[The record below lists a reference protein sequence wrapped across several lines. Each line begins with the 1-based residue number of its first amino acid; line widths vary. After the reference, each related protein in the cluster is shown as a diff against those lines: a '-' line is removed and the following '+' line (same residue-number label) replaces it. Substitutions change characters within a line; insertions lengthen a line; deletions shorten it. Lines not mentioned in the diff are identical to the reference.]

1 MKNLE
6 RFSLQ
11 DLSTKRVVNGI
22 YTRIT
27 DIFPAIAWKIHPN
40 ALQNKAKIK
49 ELKDKYKGKRCII
62 VANGASL
69 KKTDL
74 CKLQGEITFGL
85 NRIYLLFAST
95 EFRPTFYIAAD
106 NLFIDQY
113 SQEISTLTIEKFI
126 NWDRK
131 NLFHRN
137 DPTFLFIKPKHV
149 LKDYFGKDLTKPI
162 VFGATV
168 TFVAMQIAYYM
179 GFQQVIIIGLDH
191 DYFKNGIPNSLITQ
205 IQTSDITHFHSSYVG
220 KGKKIKLPD
229 LLRTEIDYSLARQAF
244 EESGREI
251 LDATIDGKCTI
262 FKKVSFD
269 SIFQNRSEF

>member
-22 YTRIT
+22 YTRIA

-49 ELKDKYKGKRCII
+49 ELKDKYRGKRCVI

-74 CKLQGEITFGL
+74 NKLQGEITFGL
-85 NRIYLLFAST
+85 NRIYLFFAST

-113 SQEISTLTIEKFI
+113 SQEISTLTMKKFI
-126 NWDRK
+126 NWDRR
-131 NLFHRN
+131 NLFTQH
-137 DPTFLFIKPKHV
+137 DSSIIYIKPKHV
-149 LKDYFGKDLTKPI
+149 LKDSFGKDLTQPI

-168 TFVAMQIAYYM
+168 TFVALQIAYYM
-179 GFQQVIIIGLDH
+179 GFAQVVIIGLDH
-191 DYFKNGIPNSLITQ
+191 NYFRNGIPNTLVTQ
-205 IQTSDITHFHSSYVG
+205 VETSDNTHFHKDYVG
-220 KGKKIKLPD
+220 TGEKIKLPD
-229 LLRTEIDYSLARQAF
+229 LKRSEIDYSLARQAF
-244 EESGREI
+244 EEDGREI

-269 SIFQNRSEF
+269 SIFKNRSEF